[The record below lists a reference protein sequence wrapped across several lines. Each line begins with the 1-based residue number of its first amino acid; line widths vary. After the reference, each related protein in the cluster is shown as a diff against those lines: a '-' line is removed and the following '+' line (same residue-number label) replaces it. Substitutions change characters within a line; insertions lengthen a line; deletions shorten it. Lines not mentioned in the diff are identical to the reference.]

1 MTGDEVHPKLGH
13 LRNAKQMNTPGFG
26 TLVLSRRRNKG
37 LTRLR
42 KRKGLVWPRRQWRGT
57 GTGARAAAGL
67 ISSDG
72 RRALT
77 LTRYSVMAGN
87 LNAACKH
94 MRYLLRDGVSRD
106 GTPGRAYDA
115 AGDNVDVDAFLKR
128 SKRDPY
134 QFRVLV
140 SLEDGARLAE
150 LQPFIRDLMAQ
161 MRYDLNTNLDW
172 IAVDHF
178 NTGYPHTHIVI
189 RGRAGDGKALVIDRN
204 YIMYGMSARA
214 RALATLEL
222 GPVSELERLQKLSN
236 EVSQERLTLLD
247 RALLARS
254 KDGVLTLAASPGPEP
269 LQQTLQLGRL
279 RTLQRLGLVQERQI
293 GVWSLDAHLET
304 RLRRLG
310 QRADK
315 FKMMQRA
322 LNEVGLDRGAAALAL
337 FERGPRKAPLVGRV
351 LGTGQVD
358 EMTERTWVV
367 IDAADG
373 RVHYAEL
380 GRLKFAEIPERGNL
394 VVLAAAAPG
403 GKPSSAP
410 QLQLLSA
417 IVIEQQTSYE
427 GPTWIDRALL
437 ARWRPD
443 PEAGGFGADL
453 RRAFAARLDWLRER
467 QLVRPKESTGEL
479 VPVPDMMRAL
489 RQLERQHLIATLS
502 RDLGASYIASERG
515 TPISGVY
522 DRSIVTPTE
531 RLAVIRRQD
540 TFTLM
545 PWKPALEPLRGQL
558 VRGVIGPH
566 RVTWTRDR
574 GRALPGP
581 G

>member
-1 MTGDEVHPKLGH
+1 MTGDEIHPKLDH
-13 LRNAKQMNTPGFG
+13 LPHAKKMNISAFG
-26 TLVLSRRRNKG
+26 TLVLKRHRKQGRM
-37 LTRLR
+37 RLR
-42 KRKGLVWPRRQWRGT
+42 KRKIFLWGQRWRGA

-67 ISSDG
+67 LSCND
-72 RRALT
+72 RRVLIY
-77 LTRYSVMAGN
+77 TRYSVIAGD
-87 LNAACKH
+87 LHAARKH
-94 MRYLLRDGVSRD
+94 VQYLLRDGVTRE

-115 AGDNVDVDAFLKR
+115 AGDDVDVDAFLKR

-134 QFRVLV
+134 YFRVLV

-150 LQPFIRDLMAQ
+150 LQPFIRGLMAQ
-161 MRYDLNTNLDW
+161 MRYDLNTDLDW

-178 NTGYPHTHIVI
+178 NTAHPHTHIVI
-189 RGRAGDGKALVIDRN
+189 RGRGGDGNALIIDRN
-204 YIMYGMSARA
+204 YIKYGMSARA

-222 GPVSELERLQKLSN
+222 GPVSELERLQKLIN

-247 RALLARS
+247 RALLTRS
-254 KDGVLTLAASPGPEP
+254 KDGVLTLPASPGPEP

-279 RTLQRLGLVQERQI
+279 RTLQRLGLVQERQV
-293 GVWSLDAHLET
+293 GVWSLDEHLET

-322 LNEVGLDRGAAALAL
+322 FKEIGLDRGAAALAL
-337 FERGPRKAPLVGRV
+337 FERGPRKSPLVGRV
-351 LGTGQVD
+351 LGVGEVD
-358 EMTERTWVV
+358 EITQGTWVV

-380 GRLKFAEIPERGNL
+380 GRVKTTEIPARGSL
-394 VVLAAAAPG
+394 VVLAAAAHG

-417 IVIEQQTSYE
+417 VAIEHQTTYE

-437 ARWRPD
+437 AKWRPD
-443 PEAGGFGADL
+443 PDAGGFGANL
-453 RRAFAARLDWLRER
+453 SNAFAARLDWLWER
-467 QLVRPKESTGEL
+467 QLVRPRQSTGEP
-479 VPVPDMMRAL
+479 VPVPDMMRVL
-489 RQLERQHLIATLS
+489 RQLERQRLVATLS
-502 RDLGASYIASERG
+502 RDLGAGYIASERG
-515 TPISGVY
+515 RPISGIY

-540 TFTLM
+540 TFTLA
-545 PWKPALEPLRGQL
+545 PWKPALEHLRGQL
-558 VRGVIGPH
+558 VRGVIGPN

-574 GRALPGP
+574 GRTLAGP